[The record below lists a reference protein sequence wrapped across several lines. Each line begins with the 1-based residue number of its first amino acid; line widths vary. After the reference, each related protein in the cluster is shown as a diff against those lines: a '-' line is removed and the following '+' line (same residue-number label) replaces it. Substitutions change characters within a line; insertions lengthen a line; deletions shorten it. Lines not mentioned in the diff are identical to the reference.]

1 MTSAHRLISLLLLAL
16 LLVAC
21 GGSAAQPTATQ
32 PSETSNQTVQEPTA
46 APATEEQGAAPTVP
60 ATAEEAAPAP
70 ATTAPTVS
78 ATEVVTEATQ
88 ALPAAEATVQPTAAA
103 EPTTAPT
110 VEATTEPVVEP
121 TAATTEPTVA
131 PTEEAEETG
140 QTGAA
145 YTGTVVNAS
154 GAPVPGALVYVGD
167 TMRRADGRGSFNVPA
182 AQGARELTVMAPGY
196 AKYTAP
202 LRDTNVGSVRL
213 ELFVA
218 KGLYVSGI
226 GDTDVRERFYKL
238 LEDTELNA
246 IVINVKNDDGRV
258 FTSEVPLAQEIGAS
272 YEDFYLKDVVAEAHK
287 RGIYVIGRFT
297 TFRDYTLANE
307 RPDLAVQDL
316 QGNVWGDNQ
325 DHNWVD
331 PFNQDVWEYF
341 GDLGEEIAQSG
352 IDEIQFDYVRFP
364 VDGDL
369 DSIKYLKPSTR
380 VNRPQT
386 ITAFLKYMEGRL
398 RPHKVFLSADTYGLT
413 VVSNQE
419 EGTGQIIERLAPYLD
434 YYSPMIYPDHF
445 AAGSFGYAIPTQHPY
460 EVIFESVKR
469 ARAKL
474 KGTPVLVRPYLSAFR
489 DTQFDQPF
497 GLEQFL
503 AQKRGAE
510 EAGAHGWIYW
520 NAGLTYPDK
529 LFRPEE

>member
-1 MTSAHRLISLLLLAL
+1 MTSAYRLVSLLFLVLLLA
-16 LLVAC
+16 AC

-32 PSETSNQTVQEPTA
+32 PSEARNQPAQEPTLPPTTPSEAPASTSEATAATSDGEPSQAESTVLPTA
-46 APATEEQGAAPTVP
+46 APTEAVP
-60 ATAEEAAPAP
+60 A
-70 ATTAPTVS
+70 
-78 ATEVVTEATQ
+78 
-88 ALPAAEATVQPTAAA
+88 ATVQPTQVLPTEEASPVATEA
-103 EPTTAPT
+103 ELEPT
-110 VEATTEPVVEP
+110 V
-121 TAATTEPTVA
+121 EPTVA
-131 PTEEAEETG
+131 PTQETEQAG
-140 QTGAA
+140 DSSQAQGGAS
-145 YTGTVVNAS
+145 YTGTVVNAAGQPLPS
-154 GAPVPGALVYVGD
+154 AMVYVGD
-167 TMRRADGRGSFNVPA
+167 TMGEADSRGRFEVSA
-182 AQGARELTVMAPGY
+182 SEGAKQLTIMAPGY
-196 AKYTAP
+196 VKHTEP
-202 LRDTNVGSVRL
+202 LRENNVGTVQL
-213 ELFVA
+213 EPFVA

-226 GDTDVRERFYKL
+226 GDNDVRERFYKL
-238 LEDTELNA
+238 IEDTELNA

-258 FTSEVPLAQEIGAS
+258 FTSEVPLAQEIEAS
-272 YEDFYLKDVVAEAHK
+272 YEDFYLRDVVQEAHK

-297 TFRDYTLANE
+297 TFRDYTLANA

-316 QGNVWGDNQ
+316 DGNVWGDNQ

-331 PFNQDVWEYF
+331 PFNRKVWDYF

-386 ITAFLKYMEGRL
+386 INAFLKYMEGRL
-398 RPHKVFLSADTYGLT
+398 RPHKIFISADTYGLT

-419 EGTGQIIERLAPYLD
+419 EGTGQILEQLAPHLD

-460 EVIFESVKR
+460 EVIYESVER
-469 ARAKL
+469 AQARL

-497 GLEQFL
+497 GLQQFL
-503 AQKRGAE
+503 AQKKGAE
-510 EAGAHGWIYW
+510 DAGAHGWIFW
-520 NAGLTYPDK
+520 NAGLTYPDE
-529 LFRPEE
+529 LFRPE